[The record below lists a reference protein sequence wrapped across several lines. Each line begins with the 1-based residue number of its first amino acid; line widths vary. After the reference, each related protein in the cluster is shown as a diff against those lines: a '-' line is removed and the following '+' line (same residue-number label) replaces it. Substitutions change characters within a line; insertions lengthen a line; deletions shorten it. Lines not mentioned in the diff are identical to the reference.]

1 MENPSANSL
10 FLAVVGRSAIRFL
23 IFSYRPVPP
32 TASVVLTV
40 SVPVS
45 RLDYLISV
53 HLQAVLEV
61 HRAMGLSVGREMASK
76 GLNIHLRNLE

>member
-10 FLAVVGRSAIRFL
+10 SLAVVERSTIHSL

-45 RLDYLISV
+45 RLDYLIFV

-61 HRAMGLSVGREMASK
+61 
-76 GLNIHLRNLE
+76 N